1 MFNVGAG
8 EMMAILLVALVVLGP
23 ERLPKAMNQLGRY
36 VGQLRQLSNG
46 FQDELRRAIDVD
58 NAPFRPG
65 EESHP
70 VPPVDEVKVL
80 GSGPLPDDAQS
91 TTGPVPPPGIERG
104 NVAPTPSRAQIVLH
118 DVPAYLW
125 RHGCA
130 PTAAGMVVF
139 ACAFVAWG
147 LGAGIIY
154 HRRGRLMPVIV
165 AHFFTNL
172 MFSVFPLIIL
182 VLDPF

>member
-80 GSGPLPDDAQS
+80 GSGPLPDDAGGS
-91 TTGPVPPPGIERG
+91 SDDGGVTSADEGADAPLAPADAPPPADGTHRADG
-104 NVAPTPSRAQIVLH
+104 PAADDPTPGNDAGDPAAEVHVDGRAPRLRAVT
-118 DVPAYLW
+118 DPED
-125 RHGCA
+125 R
-130 PTAAGMVVF
+130 AAG
-139 ACAFVAWG
+139 
-147 LGAGIIY
+147 
-154 HRRGRLMPVIV
+154 
-165 AHFFTNL
+165 
-172 MFSVFPLIIL
+172 
-182 VLDPF
+182 